1 MSHNQILI
9 FNSNSFS
16 PLFSHHR
23 YPAEKGPVVAPLVFL
38 APLAGLAALYALAY
52 VNTNPALLSL
62 VPISGRKKRSLSL
75 EDRTTVGGEVE
86 GMDYMNE
93 VGKP

>member
-1 MSHNQILI
+1 M
-9 FNSNSFS
+9 
-16 PLFSHHR
+16 
-23 YPAEKGPVVAPLVFL
+23 APLVFL